1 MDKLVEI
8 QAEQRTDIMDGKIE
22 RWAKDRGTDRKD
34 PMGRQMGK
42 QKDGQIEWMARQRD
56 MQTECWADP

>member
-8 QAEQRTDIMDGKIE
+8 QAEQRTDRMDGKIE
-22 RWAKDRGTDRKD
+22 RWVKERGTDRII
-34 PMGRQMGK
+34 PMDRQMGK